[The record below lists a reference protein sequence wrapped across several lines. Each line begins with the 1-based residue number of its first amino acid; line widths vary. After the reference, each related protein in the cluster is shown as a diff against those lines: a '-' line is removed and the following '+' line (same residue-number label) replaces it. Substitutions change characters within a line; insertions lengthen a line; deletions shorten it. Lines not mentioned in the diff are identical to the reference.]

1 MLNCIGIVLYCPNIW
16 KCCIDI
22 VQLTK
27 MLYSSGLA
35 TTPSLLLQF
44 QPHGSNPF
52 LGAKISPQYSNS
64 SQAQVIGSF
73 GVALRLSFEHQ
84 SRALGLG
91 SGIQQKVWPFLEEF
105 DRILVFR
112 LGGGR
117 RRRGR
122 RNFPKCESTGHGPWV
137 PQGPLPKRRNTAK
150 YTNKHCFLTED
161 LRQE

>member
-112 LGGGR
+112 LGGGAEGGEGEISPSVIAQVMAHGS
-117 RRRGR
+117 RRGR
-122 RNFPKCESTGHGPWV
+122 FPKGEIRPSTPIS
-137 PQGPLPKRRNTAK
+137 TA
-150 YTNKHCFLTED
+150 F
-161 LRQE
+161 